1 MEQQPDKS
9 HDVQPDQMRELQEA
23 VGPLAERN
31 GLPPPR
37 PNVAPE
43 VYCGPGSD
51 LREIAMKIGDIC
63 RDHNKGLFMA
73 DKEIVTIDRERGTT
87 EIMDPDRFRSWVADH
102 ALIGAKYDRA
112 TGALEKCTL
121 GVEAA
126 RGILKADHFR
136 VKLPKLAAVNCVKQP
151 VKRRDGR
158 VELLPQG
165 YDAESRVYTME
176 GGLDYPEDMPLEEA
190 VAFLRSLFGTFPWGD
205 EGRSMGVHI
214 AAGLTIYCQNMLPPG
229 TLTPMF
235 IYNANMGGSGKSL
248 LVSVFL
254 WALYGSAENMS
265 IVEGHDEFKKEL
277 DTAAQALSPYIF
289 FDDQDGYLENRL
301 LNSWLTSRN
310 WAGRILG
317 SAKKFSMAKRAVTFL
332 TGNMVSLSQFL
343 ARRSVVAD
351 LFSKQTLADRTLP
364 KETILI
370 TDEWM
375 EAEGNRKKVLAA
387 LWALVRFSCV
397 PREVTLLGAGDVEE
411 KRMVCGRI
419 SETWG
424 RVRPK
429 NRPLDSFETWSNIIP
444 QIVVD
449 AEFADPLER
458 PDLPDAGDKG
468 GREMEKLMKAIIKEH
483 LWREMP
489 KMGVDEDG
497 DVIELP
503 EVDRHPLPQA
513 QVTLA
518 DMVRT
523 ARRLGLFSEIIDTT
537 DLVLMELS
545 RGRKGGGFWEDKFPK
560 EGLLGGT
567 ELRLPETEAEKRQQ
581 AECWYDKSMANKFS
595 SRLKGKMGQYF
606 TGECGGVYQLGD
618 RVATRVSTFLI
629 KRI

>member
-1 MEQQPDKS
+1 MDLPDDPNKLTPA
-9 HDVQPDQMRELQEA
+9 QWREIQAA

-37 PNVAPE
+37 ANVAPE
-43 VYCGPGSD
+43 VYCGAGSD
-51 LREIAMKIGDIC
+51 LREIAMKLGDIC
-63 RDHNKGLFMA
+63 RDQSKGLFMA
-73 DKEIVTIDRERGTT
+73 DKEIVTIDREKGTT
-87 EIMDPDRFRSWVADH
+87 EIMDADRFRSWIADH
-102 ALIGAKYDRA
+102 ALIGAKWDKA
-112 TGALEKCTL
+112 TGQLEKCTL

-126 RGILKADHFR
+126 RGVLKADHFR
-136 VKLPKLAAVNCVKQP
+136 VKLPKLVAVNLVKQP

-165 YDAESRVYTME
+165 YDGESQVFTME
-176 GGLDYPEDMPLEEA
+176 GGIDYPEDMPVEEA
-190 VAFLRSLFGTFPWGD
+190 VAFLRSLFDTFPWGD
-205 EGRSMGVHI
+205 DGRSLSVHI
-214 AAGLTIYCQNMLPPG
+214 AAGLTLYCQNMLPPG

-254 WALYGSAENMS
+254 WAMFGQAENMS

-277 DTAAQALSPYIF
+277 DTAAQALSPYVF

-317 SAKKFSMAKRAVTFL
+317 SAKKFSMRKRAVTFL

-351 LFSKQTLADRTLP
+351 LFSKQTLQDRTLP
-364 KETILI
+364 EETILI

-375 EAEGNRKKVLAA
+375 EAEENRKKVLAA

-397 PREVTLLGAGDVEE
+397 PRDVTMRGAGDVEE
-411 KRMVCGRI
+411 TLNICGRI
-419 SETWG
+419 DETWR

-468 GREMEKLMKAIIKEH
+468 GREMDKMMKAIIRLH
-483 LWREMP
+483 LWREVP
-489 KMGVDEDG
+489 KMGVAADG

-503 EVDRHPLPQA
+503 EKERHALPSA
-513 QVTLA
+513 KVELA

-523 ARRLGLFSEIIDTT
+523 ARQLGLFSEIIDTT

-545 RGRKGGGFWEDKFPK
+545 RGRKGQGFWEDKFPK
-560 EGLLGGT
+560 EGLLGGW
-567 ELRLPETEAEKRQQ
+567 EIRMPESEAEKRQQ

-606 TGECGGVYQLGD
+606 TGECGGVYQLGE

>member
-1 MEQQPDKS
+1 MDLPDDPDKLTPA
-9 HDVQPDQMRELQEA
+9 QWREIQEA
-23 VGPLAERN
+23 LGPLAERN

-37 PNVAPE
+37 TNVAPE
-43 VYCGPGSD
+43 VYCGAGSD
-51 LREIAMKIGDIC
+51 LREIAMKLGDIC
-63 RDHNKGLFMA
+63 RDQSKGLFMA
-73 DKEIVTIDRERGTT
+73 DKEIVTIDREKGTT
-87 EIMDPDRFRSWVADH
+87 EIMDADRFRSWIADH
-102 ALIGAKYDRA
+102 ALIGAKWDKA
-112 TGALEKCTL
+112 TGQLEKCTL

-126 RGILKADHFR
+126 RGVLKADHFR
-136 VKLPKLAAVNCVKQP
+136 VKLPKLVAVNLVKQP

-165 YDAESRVYTME
+165 YDAESMVYTME
-176 GGLDYPEDMPLEEA
+176 GGIDYPEDMPVEEA

-205 EGRSMGVHI
+205 DGRSLSVHI
-214 AAGLTIYCQNMLPPG
+214 AAGLTLYCQNMLPPG

-254 WALYGSAENMS
+254 WALFGQAENMS

-277 DTAAQALSPYIF
+277 DTAAQALSPYVF
-289 FDDQDGYLENRL
+289 FDDQDGFLENRL

-317 SAKKFSMAKRAVTFL
+317 SAKKFSMRKRAVTFL

-351 LFSKQTLADRTLP
+351 LFSKQTLQDRTLP
-364 KETILI
+364 AETILI

-375 EAEGNRKKVLAA
+375 EAEENRKKVLAA
-387 LWALVRFSCV
+387 LWALVRFSYV
-397 PREVTLLGAGDVEE
+397 PRDVKMIGAGDVEE
-411 KRMVCGRI
+411 TLSICGRI
-419 SETWG
+419 DETWR
-424 RVRPK
+424 RVRPQ

-468 GREMEKLMKAIIKEH
+468 GREMDKLMKAIIKEH

-489 KMGVDEDG
+489 KMGVDADG
-497 DVIELP
+497 EVVELP
-503 EVDRHPLPQA
+503 EKERHALPSA
-513 QVTLA
+513 KVELA

-523 ARRLGLFSEIIDTT
+523 ARQLGLFSEIIDTT

-545 RGRKGGGFWEDKFPK
+545 RGKKGGGFWEDKFPK
-560 EGLLGGT
+560 EGLLGGW
-567 ELRLPETEAEKRQQ
+567 EMRMPDSEAEKRQQ

-606 TGECGGVYQLGD
+606 TGECGGVYQLGE

>member
-1 MEQQPDKS
+1 MELPEDKDKLTPQQW
-9 HDVQPDQMRELQEA
+9 REIQAAL
-23 VGPLAERN
+23 GDLAERHN
-31 GLPPPR
+31 LPPPR
-37 PNVAPE
+37 ANVAPE

-51 LREIAMKIGDIC
+51 LREIAMQLGDIC
-63 RDHNKGLFMA
+63 RDHSKGLFMA
-73 DKEIVTIDRERGTT
+73 DREIVTIDREKGTT
-87 EIMDPDRFRSWVADH
+87 EIMDQDRFRSWIADH
-102 ALIGAKYDRA
+102 ALIGAKWDKM
-112 TGALEKCTL
+112 TGKLEKCTL
-121 GVEAA
+121 GCEAA
-126 RGILKADHFR
+126 RGVLKSDHFR
-136 VKLPKLAAVNCVKQP
+136 VKLPKLAAVNLVKQP

-165 YDAESRVYTME
+165 YDAESMVFTME
-176 GGLDYPEDMPLEEA
+176 GGIDYPEDMPLEEA

-205 EGRSMGVHI
+205 DGRSLAVHV
-214 AAGLTIYCQNMLPPG
+214 AAGLTLFCQNMLPAG

-254 WALYGSAENMS
+254 WALFGRAENMS

-277 DTAAQALSPYIF
+277 DTAAQALSPYVF
-289 FDDQDGYLENRL
+289 FDDQDGFLENRL

-310 WAGRILG
+310 WAGRVLG
-317 SAKKFSMAKRAVTFL
+317 TAKKFAIPKRAVTFL

-343 ARRSVVAD
+343 ARRSIVAD
-351 LFSKQTLADRTLP
+351 LFSKQTLADRVLP
-364 KETILI
+364 AETILI

-375 EAEGNRKKVLAA
+375 EAEENRKRVLAA

-397 PREVTLLGAGDVEE
+397 PREEIMMGAGDVEE
-411 KRMVCGRI
+411 KLTVCGRI
-419 SETWG
+419 DATWK

-449 AEFADPLER
+449 GGFADPLER
-458 PDLPDAGDKG
+458 ADLPDAGDKG
-468 GREMEKLMKAIIKEH
+468 GREMDKLMKSLIAEH

-489 KMGVDEDG
+489 KMAVDG
-497 DVIELP
+497 DGEVVQTG
-503 EVDRHPLPQA
+503 EVDRVPLPSA
-513 QVTLA
+513 KVALS

-523 ARRLGLFSEIIDTT
+523 ARRLGIFSEIIDTT

-560 EGLLGGT
+560 EGLIGG
-567 ELRLPETEAEKRQQ
+567 EEIRMPESEEEKRQQ

-606 TGECGGVYQLGD
+606 TGECGGIYQLGE